1 MIKILLSGAAGRMG
15 RAVASLAADREDT
28 VIVGGIDPVGGNAD
42 FPIVAKPELWSGECD
57 AVVDFSNASGIYDL
71 LDWCVKNRVPAVI
84 STTGMDEAAIE
95 AIKKAS
101 REIAIFRSA
110 NMSLGV
116 SLLKDLAA
124 RAAKLLGEDFDV
136 EIIERHHNRKLDAPS
151 GTALILADA
160 IAAQREE
167 SRYVYDRHSVRRA
180 RESSEIGIHS
190 VRGGTIIGEHEV
202 LFAGANERISLSHSA
217 ESREVFAAG
226 ALHAAAF
233 IVGREPGLYNMDDL
247 VASL

>member
-84 STTGMDEAAIE
+84 STTGMDEAALE

-160 IAAQREE
+160 IAAKPTAKLYIAL
-167 SRYVYDRHSVRRA
+167 S

-190 VRGGTIIGEHEV
+190 VRGGTIIW
-202 LFAGANERISLSHSA
+202 GAR
-217 ESREVFAAG
+217 G
-226 ALHAAAF
+226 AVCGSKRAHQPLPQR
-233 IVGREPGLYNMDDL
+233 REP
-247 VASL
+247 